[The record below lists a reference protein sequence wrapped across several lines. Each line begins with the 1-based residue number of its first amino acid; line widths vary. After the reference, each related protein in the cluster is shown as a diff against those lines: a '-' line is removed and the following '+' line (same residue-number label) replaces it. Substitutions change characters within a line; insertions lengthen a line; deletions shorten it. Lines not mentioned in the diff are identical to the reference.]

1 MLTPNHKP
9 QKSLTMKK
17 QLFYFIFCFFSL
29 SLFGQNAIQ
38 LGAGSYAEYPP
49 ESVWDEDGY
58 FAKNYRWFKR

>member
-1 MLTPNHKP
+1 
-9 QKSLTMKK
+9 MKK